1 MKSLNQYEIIYCEL
15 NNVGNIISK
24 CLTICGHFSI
34 EEISKLNYLANKTI
48 TLAKEYNQLS
58 WLQFD
63 CNNIIAEL
71 NQTKKE
77 LLQLVEMLNNT
88 KQNTPNEN
96 DIELM

>member
-1 MKSLNQYEIIYCEL
+1 MKNLNQFEITYCEL

-24 CLTICGHFSI
+24 CLTICGHFST
-34 EEISKLNYLANKTI
+34 EEINKLNVLANKTI

-63 CNNIIAEL
+63 CNNIITEL

-77 LLQLVEMLNNT
+77 LLQLVEMLNST